1 MARLVM
7 AHVPKETRRFC
18 LLFPRVQH
26 SHDDGSSSTETAI
39 LGIHLSLFRRC
50 FKTRF
55 MQQRT
60 TSGNQTSHFTSQPN
74 ENKSPAKKTTRTTRV
89 RRWCGARG
97 GGPRWRGAGWK
108 MGGGG
113 ERLLWP
119 CSFSEARIRPSE
131 ADSFCGHLQVVAAS
145 SSRWQEVRRRRR
157 RLGVWGKCWI

>member
-1 MARLVM
+1 VDLRLCFSGRPWRRGEERVEVG
-7 AHVPKETRRFC
+7 VPFW
-18 LLFPRVQH
+18 LRVVLVVFFV
-26 SHDDGSSSTETAI
+26 DVAVPAGRGGEGS
-39 LGIHLSLFRRC
+39 C
-50 FKTRF
+50 
-55 MQQRT
+55 
-60 TSGNQTSHFTSQPN
+60 
-74 ENKSPAKKTTRTTRV
+74 V

-145 SSRWQEVRRRRR
+145 SSQRQEVRRRHR